1 MSRSIRY
8 IFIVG
13 LFSLA
18 SILNPVRSYGQAG
31 PTDPGCDPLDPAC
44 PIDNGVSLLIV
55 AGIGIAAINA
65 WKLKKATAKI

>member
-1 MSRSIRY
+1 MSRFTRY

-18 SILNPVRSYGQAG
+18 SIINPMRSYGQVQ

-44 PIDNGVSLLIV
+44 PIDDGVTLLIV
-55 AGIGIAAINA
+55 AGIGLAAINA
-65 WKLKKATAKI
+65 YKLKKTTAKI

>member
-1 MSRSIRY
+1 MNRSIRY

-18 SILNPVRSYGQAG
+18 SILNPARSYGQG

-44 PIDNGVSLLIV
+44 PIDDGITVLIV
-55 AGIGIAAINA
+55 AGIAIAAINA